1 MAKNDTKK
9 TAGVAAPDAKE
20 AQADKDAQAGTTTTG
35 ATEGAVGAAPSDA
48 PPAAN
53 ELAGQPANT
62 AEQTSAES
70 AAGAAD
76 AVQQVGGVS
85 DTRVDELA
93 AALLAHA
100 TENDPLAAPAWPPQL
115 FDVRVLAPVT
125 IGSVRYQPNTV
136 LEGLPLALVEAHLGS
151 VDPHPEAV
159 DYARANDGEVAR
171 YQGQGQEEDD
181 DQE

>member
-1 MAKNDTKK
+1 MATAKTK
-9 TAGVAAPDAKE
+9 TAGAATPDAKA
-20 AQADKDAQAGTTTTG
+20 AQTDKDAQAVTTTTG
-35 ATEGAVGAAPSDA
+35 ATESAVGAAPPDDA
-48 PPAAN
+48 SAAAN

-62 AEQTSAES
+62 AEQPSAES
-70 AAGAAD
+70 AAGPAD
-76 AVQQVGGVS
+76 VVQQVGSVS
-85 DTRVDELA
+85 DTKVDELA

-100 TENDPLAAPAWPPQL
+100 TESGPLAPPAWPPQL

-125 IGSVRYQPNTV
+125 IGDVRYQPNPV

-159 DYARANDGEVAR
+159 AYARANDGAVVQ
-171 YQGQGQEEDD
+171 YLGQEEDD